1 MLIRSPQELALHMQA
16 QRKKLKLSQAATASI
31 IGLQQKTLSAFE
43 NKPEHI
49 QLKTL
54 FLLLSALNLE
64 LRLDSKNS
72 KKLKSSGWKEEW

>member
-1 MLIRSPQELALHMQA
+1 MLIRSPKELALHMQA
-16 QRKKLKLSQAATASI
+16 QRKKLKLSQTAAASI
-31 IGLQQKTLSAFE
+31 VGLQQKTLSAFE

-64 LRLDSKNS
+64 LRLESKHG
-72 KKLKSSGWKEEW
+72 KQLKPSGWKEEW